1 MLINV
6 EFKDGT
12 STIVKIDESKLGDD
26 PYLRDKHVN
35 IVKLLEALKES
46 LGDEVFAQIE
56 ETFQVDEEC
65 YRMSKQALRSVEEA
79 LKELPGDITLDK
91 EIECFK
97 ISNGSFDEVYA
108 LNFAPIYLERRPVVN
123 INNEFDFNID
133 GSNKEEFFDYLGF
146 NEEHEEDIE
155 EIEI

>member
-6 EFKDGT
+6 EFKNGT
-12 STIVKIDESKLGDD
+12 SIIVKIDESKLGDD
-26 PYLRDKHVN
+26 PYLRDEHVN
-35 IVKLLEALKES
+35 EALKES
-46 LGDEVFAQIE
+46 LGDEMFAQIE
-56 ETFQVDEEC
+56 ETFQIDEEC
-65 YRMSKQALRSVEEA
+65 HRMSMQALSAVEEA

-91 EIECFK
+91 EIECFE
-97 ISNGSFDEVYA
+97 ISNGSFNEVYA
-108 LNFAPIYLERRPVVN
+108 LNFAPIYLERRPVVS